1 MKRRNVILT
10 LILLSLLAFAARAG
24 AIIYL
29 KAWQKPNAMEHRSI
43 ALSLVHGTGFSF
55 GDWGYFGPTSVQS
68 PPFPFLLAGMYKI
81 FGDTT
86 PTDGSL
92 TDANVA
98 YFAIMML
105 NALAGA
111 AVVWLTYAM
120 ARTLGGSVLTGLL
133 AAAAVAIWPSQ
144 VYAARHVQAI
154 SLITA
159 GLAGSIILFYHAMRT
174 GRLGPWLGYC
184 IVATLATLTEPV
196 FLPALAISGGLT
208 LIWRGLPTTARLR
221 NAAVLIFVVLT
232 IIGPWSVRNRI
243 VHGQWVP
250 IKSTFWVNVWKGNN
264 EFATGTDRLP
274 PSPREKKTAERNMWS
289 DDEFVESSLDR
300 DRQYD
305 MLDPSQRSRLH
316 NQPETV
322 REGVFRE
329 FTLQWIENN
338 PEKYLRLCVIRVIKT
353 VGVDWDNPKSYNIIY
368 IFSRYALLAMTIV
381 GLFVALRQ
389 KWSLLFPAVIVGTA
403 LLTYALTVTAARFG
417 IPFEPI
423 QLCLAAACIAAL
435 FERRKP
441 DSGQAS
447 DRQQSNSQVTAA

>member
-1 MKRRNVILT
+1 
-10 LILLSLLAFAARAG
+10 
-24 AIIYL
+24 
-29 KAWQKPNAMEHRSI
+29 
-43 ALSLVHGTGFSF
+43 
-55 GDWGYFGPTSVQS
+55 
-68 PPFPFLLAGMYKI
+68 
-81 FGDTT
+81 
-86 PTDGSL
+86 
-92 TDANVA
+92 
-98 YFAIMML
+98 
-105 NALAGA
+105 
-111 AVVWLTYAM
+111 
-120 ARTLGGSVLTGLL
+120 
-133 AAAAVAIWPSQ
+133 
-144 VYAARHVQAI
+144 
-154 SLITA
+154 
-159 GLAGSIILFYHAMRT
+159 
-174 GRLGPWLGYC
+174 
-184 IVATLATLTEPV
+184 
-196 FLPALAISGGLT
+196 
-208 LIWRGLPTTARLR
+208 
-221 NAAVLIFVVLT
+221 
-232 IIGPWSVRNRI
+232 
-243 VHGQWVP
+243 
-250 IKSTFWVNVWKGNN
+250 
-264 EFATGTDRLP
+264 
-274 PSPREKKTAERNMWS
+274 
-289 DDEFVESSLDR
+289 
-300 DRQYD
+300 